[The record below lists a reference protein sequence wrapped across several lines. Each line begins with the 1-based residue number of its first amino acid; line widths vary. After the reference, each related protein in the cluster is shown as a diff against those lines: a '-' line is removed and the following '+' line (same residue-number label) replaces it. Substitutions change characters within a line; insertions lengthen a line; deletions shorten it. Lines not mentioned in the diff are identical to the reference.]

1 MSRSSAAREL
11 VEIRQRLAGLQ
22 DEVARLADRVT
33 ALELASEFELVL
45 PAEEAA
51 ESPRSTSAASSHAP
65 VSTERRLA
73 AARSIG
79 LFWVRC
85 LKGRARG
92 PSGRD
97 SIPLPSVI
105 YVCVRDINGHKHSPV
120 KVFQSFAQLVP
131 WVGKR
136 GEFGDSVFTG
146 FPSEWEAT
154 TTVAAAAICL
164 VGPDVLVAIPHR
176 AWHRTIARR
185 VVPLQLFSRPSV
197 ATVRGASPENRD
209 QPLPDLFA
217 EELYPDLF
225 LSADRPA
232 AAVSGLPLPGLDSAV
247 VNAAIAAGISREH
260 LAEMSALIQKRPG
273 KLGDIPAPAA
283 KRPPPGLAAH
293 ADPLSASASEEEEPE
308 PAKGVDPVAKAL
320 SKLTEIADALASN
333 RKQERGLQA
342 ILEGAGSNSSH
353 GEGASGSAGR
363 RNAVAL
369 QQLRAAL
376 SSQPAYIYERIEANL
391 RADFNLAR
399 QLPGSSAVPVSA
411 RAWLELRSKV
421 QPYQTNIRFIWGIA
435 GVWDCL
441 MNEEYAQA
449 RELSLEESP
458 PFSAF
463 NHHRLPE
470 GSETPFTKLAEPVW
484 LDLLLWKLKEIEDF
498 LDKRKKL
505 SQRAKPHGEQ
515 PNPEQIKSSVA
526 HAAALLVGPKFTLVG
541 G

>member
-1 MSRSSAAREL
+1 
-11 VEIRQRLAGLQ
+11 
-22 DEVARLADRVT
+22 
-33 ALELASEFELVL
+33 
-45 PAEEAA
+45 
-51 ESPRSTSAASSHAP
+51 
-65 VSTERRLA
+65 
-73 AARSIG
+73 
-79 LFWVRC
+79 
-85 LKGRARG
+85 
-92 PSGRD
+92 
-97 SIPLPSVI
+97 
-105 YVCVRDINGHKHSPV
+105 
-120 KVFQSFAQLVP
+120 
-131 WVGKR
+131 
-136 GEFGDSVFTG
+136 
-146 FPSEWEAT
+146 
-154 TTVAAAAICL
+154 
-164 VGPDVLVAIPHR
+164 
-176 AWHRTIARR
+176 
-185 VVPLQLFSRPSV
+185 
-197 ATVRGASPENRD
+197 
-209 QPLPDLFA
+209 
-217 EELYPDLF
+217 
-225 LSADRPA
+225 
-232 AAVSGLPLPGLDSAV
+232 

-273 KLGDIPAPAA
+273 KLGDIP
-283 KRPPPGLAAH
+283 
-293 ADPLSASASEEEEPE
+293 EEEPE

-376 SSQPAYIYERIEANL
+376 SSQPAYIYERIKANL

-421 QPYQTNIRFIWGIA
+421 QPDQTNIRFIWGIA

-449 RELSLEESP
+449 RARCALSVAQGDQLAVDRGSWVLAGELSLEESP

-515 PNPEQIKSSVA
+515 PNPEQIKPRGDTRPPKPKGKGKGPGSQPLA
-526 HAAALLVGPKFTLVG
+526 PEPAAP
-541 G
+541 

>member
-22 DEVARLADRVT
+22 DEVASLADRVT

-45 PAEEAA
+45 PTEEAA

-79 LFWVRC
+79 LFW
-85 LKGRARG
+85 
-92 PSGRD
+92 
-97 SIPLPSVI
+97 
-105 YVCVRDINGHKHSPV
+105 
-120 KVFQSFAQLVP
+120 LVP

-146 FPSEWEAT
+146 FPSEWEAR
-154 TTVAAAAICL
+154 AAVTAAGL
-164 VGPDVLVAIPHR
+164 E
-176 AWHRTIARR
+176 TIARR

-197 ATVRGASPENRD
+197 ATVRGASPENRS
-209 QPLPDLFA
+209 PKSFTLTCS
-217 EELYPDLF
+217 
-225 LSADRPA
+225 SAPTVPVLRCLHLALTRPA
-232 AAVSGLPLPGLDSAV
+232 AAVSGLPLPGLDPAV

-283 KRPPPGLAAH
+283 KRPLAAR

-441 MNEEYAQA
+441 MNEEPG
-449 RELSLEESP
+449 ELSLEESP

-498 LDKRKKL
+498 LDKR
-505 SQRAKPHGEQ
+505 
-515 PNPEQIKSSVA
+515 SSVA